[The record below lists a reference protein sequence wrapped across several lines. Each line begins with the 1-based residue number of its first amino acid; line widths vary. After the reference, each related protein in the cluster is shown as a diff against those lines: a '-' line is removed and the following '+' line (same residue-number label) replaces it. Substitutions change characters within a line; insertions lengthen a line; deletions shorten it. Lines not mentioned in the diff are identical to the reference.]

1 MIQILDRFIAD
12 KIAAGEVIER
22 PLSIVKELVENSI
35 DAGANRIIVEIR
47 SGGKS
52 YIRVTDNGCGIP
64 SAEVPLA
71 FERHA
76 TGKIRTLEDLGHIS
90 TLGFRGEALASICAI
105 SRVTIFTRPANEAI
119 GTKMEIQGGQNLT
132 PEPAGINAGT
142 TMLVEDVFYNTPAR
156 RKFMRSD
163 AAEASAIIDFVQKM
177 ALYYAGISFQ
187 LINNGKNI
195 LTTAGDGDPRNAITR
210 IYPARDFHNLLEIQG
225 AYTRGFISD
234 PGTTR
239 TNRSGQIFFVNG
251 RYVQSDVIEKGLM
264 DGYDDRIFSGHPIA
278 VLFITVP
285 PESIDVNIHPN
296 KKEIKFLDAASVKQD
311 IANAVKSVFFTEAS
325 IPETRTSGS
334 DEPSNDVPNRILGQS
349 LDSACTF
356 KYQTENNGSRSDA
369 MASSEISDGGTLLSG
384 RKTSGKD
391 DAEKE
396 TGVQTEQLGIR
407 DFLRNKEHALP
418 ANQSETRSLL
428 DESKTDGNPAA
439 VSVLHTTNTEVLY
452 DERKTKEESCLLGE
466 TEAKFE
472 NTADYSPKMREDM
485 TPESENY
492 LSEAEHPSPSRLE
505 MILPNSPSTSQ
516 EILSLAPPT
525 MRLFDFEDLT
535 VCGYVFSAYIITRA
549 GDNLFVLDQHAAHE
563 RVLYEKLVRQY
574 NSSEHLPQ
582 PILTPILLNTSSD
595 VYCGERKW
603 IEILER
609 IGYDIE
615 DFGTNTF
622 IIRGIPAYMDLT
634 EAETFARETMQI
646 QENEIHLHRNTP
658 VVDKLIMRSCKAAVK
673 ANDALSEEEIRQLLD
688 SLSRCINPFSCPH
701 GRPTFIR
708 ISKYEI
714 ERAFRRK

>member
-1 MIQILDRFIAD
+1 MIQILDSYIAD

-22 PLSIVKELVENSI
+22 PLSIVKELVENAI

-47 SGGKS
+47 GGGKS

-64 SAEVPLA
+64 AAEVPLA

-76 TGKIRTLEDLGHIS
+76 TGKIRTLEDLDHIS

-105 SRVTIFTRPANEAI
+105 SRLTIFTRTQDEAI
-119 GTKMEIQGGQNLT
+119 GTRLEIQGGRCFE
-132 PEPAGINAGT
+132 PEPAGVNVGT

-177 ALYYAGISFQ
+177 AIYYAGISFQ
-187 LINNGKNI
+187 MMNNGKNI
-195 LTTAGDGDPRNAITR
+195 FTTPGTSDYQSVITR
-210 IYPARDFHNLLEIQG
+210 IYPSRDFAHLLEIQG
-225 AYTRGFISD
+225 TYVHGYISD

-239 TNRSGQIFFVNG
+239 TNRSGQIYFVNG

-264 DGYDDRIFSGHPIA
+264 DGYGDRIFSGYPIA

-296 KKEIKFLDAASVKQD
+296 KKEIKFLEAKEIKQD
-311 IANAVKSVFFTEAS
+311 IADAVRSVFYTEES
-325 IPETRTSGS
+325 IPGTQGDIRTGIEPGNSSGKS
-334 DEPSNDVPNRILGQS
+334 DE
-349 LDSACTF
+349 A
-356 KYQTENNGSRSDA
+356 
-369 MASSEISDGGTLLSG
+369 DGGETIFG
-384 RKTSGKD
+384 REAAGRNGIPGQ
-391 DAEKE
+391 EPKE
-396 TGVQTEQLGIR
+396 RTEQLGIR
-407 DFLRNKEHALP
+407 EFLRNKEHAASP
-418 ANQSETRSLL
+418 HAGKDVSPHVGKDMEHATSLYDGKDVEHTAL
-428 DESKTDGNPAA
+428 ARCGTAEFAGEEYDISGRGGESKSAGEGADAGMQYTA
-439 VSVLHTTNTEVLY
+439 LHTTNTEVVY
-452 DERKTKEESCLLGE
+452 DEGEPSGKDIYLRE
-466 TEAKFE
+466 TEAE
-472 NTADYSPKMREDM
+472 YPSASPELSCGDG
-485 TPESENY
+485 ESI
-492 LSEAEHPSPSRLE
+492 P
-505 MILPNSPSTSQ
+505 
-516 EILSLAPPT
+516 LAPPT
-525 MRLFDFEDLT
+525 TRLFDFGELQ
-535 VCGYVFSAYIITRA
+535 VCGYVFNAYIITRA

-563 RVLYEKLVRQY
+563 RILYEKLVRQY
-574 NSSEHLPQ
+574 NRGEHLPQ

-603 IEILER
+603 MDILRR

-622 IIRGIPAYMDLT
+622 IIRGIPACMELS
-634 EAETFARETMQI
+634 EADTFARETMEI

-658 VVDKLIMRSCKAAVK
+658 VVDKLIMKSCKSAVK
-673 ANDALSEEEIRQLLD
+673 ANDHLSDEEIRQLLT
-688 SLSRCINPFSCPH
+688 SLSQCINPFSCPH